1 MEATVAVAAVN
12 DGCDDGCDDDGDG
25 VEVEVANAAAAV
37 IVTSGAA
44 EALLLLADTRPP
56 WKLACNTSTVISQR
70 QRTLLLP
77 SFIFATML

>member
-12 DGCDDGCDDDGDG
+12 DGCDDDGDG
-25 VEVEVANAAAAV
+25 VEVEVALAAAAVV